1 MFIIKSS
8 NKIQSCNVTKNQ
20 RRIFMKK
27 EKNKITVREIT
38 LIGLMAAMVY
48 VTSAFLQIPIPTAI
62 GNTRLHMGN
71 VLCQLSGL
79 LLGPIS
85 GGLAAG
91 IGSAFFDLTNPAYIT
106 SAPLTF
112 LFKFLMAWVTGT
124 LYGKWQNK
132 GNIIL
137 YTSIAAASGAV
148 TYVILY
154 LAKSFIS
161 SYFFLQMPME
171 AVLLAVG
178 QKGIASLANGIIAVI
193 AAVPLSLAI
202 RPALAK
208 AFGYPSKS

>member
-1 MFIIKSS
+1 
-8 NKIQSCNVTKNQ
+8 
-20 RRIFMKK
+20 MKK
-27 EKNKITVREIT
+27 KITIREIT

-62 GNTRLHMGN
+62 GTTRLHMGN

-79 LLGPIS
+79 LLGPFS

-124 LYGKWQNK
+124 LYQMWHTKSNTV
-132 GNIIL
+132 L
-137 YTSIAAASGAV
+137 YTSIAAGAGAM

-154 LAKSFIS
+154 LFKSFLS
-161 SYFFLQMPME
+161 SYFLLQMPMA
-171 AVLLAVG
+171 AVILAVG
-178 QKGIASLANGIIAVI
+178 QKGAASLVNGILAVI
-193 AAVPLSLAI
+193 VSVPLSMAI
-202 RPALAK
+202 RPALKK
-208 AFGYPSKS
+208 AFGGVSV

>member
-1 MFIIKSS
+1 M
-8 NKIQSCNVTKNQ
+8 
-20 RRIFMKK
+20 
-27 EKNKITVREIT
+27 KNKITIRDIT

-79 LLGPIS
+79 LLGPVS

-124 LYGKWQNK
+124 LYEKWKQK
-132 GNIIL
+132 GNAVL
-137 YTSIAAASGAV
+137 YTSIAASAGAM

-161 SYFFLQMPME
+161 SYFLLQMPME
-171 AVLLAVG
+171 AVILAIG
-178 QKGIASLANGIIAVI
+178 QKGAASIANGIIAVI
-193 AAVPLSLAI
+193 VSVPLSMAI

-208 AFGYPSKS
+208 AFGNASE